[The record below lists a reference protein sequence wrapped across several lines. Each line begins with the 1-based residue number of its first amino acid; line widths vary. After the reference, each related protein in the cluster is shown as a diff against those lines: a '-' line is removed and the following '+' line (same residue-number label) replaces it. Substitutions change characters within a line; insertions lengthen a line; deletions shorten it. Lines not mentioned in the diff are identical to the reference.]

1 MGFQGSDLDFFPD
14 GLQKNVVLNLYLRRW
29 LTLKPLMKNA
39 IVVLIVLVATHLPR
53 VHAQDIV
60 MGDDIILDESL
71 GFGLGIDYGG
81 VGAKFMAP
89 VAKKVSVMAGVGY
102 NLNDIG
108 FNAGVTYYP
117 LSPSLEKT
125 VRPIIVGMYGYN
137 AVILTDSRKEPA
149 SIFNKTYYGPSLGAG
164 FEYHPKSSDGNFLS
178 IEVLFPFRPK
188 KFDEKLDEAEALGVN
203 TMVYPV
209 YVSVGYHFA
218 R

>member
-1 MGFQGSDLDFFPD
+1 MAYF
-14 GLQKNVVLNLYLRRW
+14 N
-29 LTLKPLMKNA
+29 PLMKNA
-39 IVVLIVLVATHLPR
+39 IVVLIVVVAAISTR

-60 MGDDIILDESL
+60 MGDEIILDESL
-71 GFGLGIDYGG
+71 GFGLGLDYGG

-89 VAKKVSVMAGVGY
+89 VAKNVSVMAGVGY
-102 NLNDIG
+102 NFNDIG

-117 LSPSLEKT
+117 LPPSLEKT
-125 VRPIIVGMYGYN
+125 IRPMIVGMYGYN

-164 FEYHPKSSDGNFLS
+164 VEYHPKSSDGNFFS

-209 YVSVGYHFA
+209 YISIGYHFA